1 MAFRIHQA
9 QTKERIDYILGRKS
23 RSSLSIKTDPE
34 KLDAARESLQV
45 KIAALR
51 RTPLNSNKHSV
62 KAMGPS
68 VDSASSVFGQLPQ
81 KMQQG
86 KGSCTERANSSA
98 SLQLGHHRQA
108 RVPKQRARSDYVD
121 VPKAADGSIF
131 APCLRRSKGYR
142 IGPKGSEVWVAEYF
156 EALDELSRA
165 RPPRWRRPSPT
176 SGVPGIVTGICKVRV
191 EIDTLL
197 QLEFPHL

>member
-68 VDSASSVFGQLPQ
+68 VDSASSVFGQLP
-81 KMQQG
+81 
-86 KGSCTERANSSA
+86 
-98 SLQLGHHRQA
+98 
-108 RVPKQRARSDYVD
+108 
-121 VPKAADGSIF
+121 
-131 APCLRRSKGYR
+131 
-142 IGPKGSEVWVAEYF
+142 
-156 EALDELSRA
+156 
-165 RPPRWRRPSPT
+165 
-176 SGVPGIVTGICKVRV
+176 
-191 EIDTLL
+191 
-197 QLEFPHL
+197 